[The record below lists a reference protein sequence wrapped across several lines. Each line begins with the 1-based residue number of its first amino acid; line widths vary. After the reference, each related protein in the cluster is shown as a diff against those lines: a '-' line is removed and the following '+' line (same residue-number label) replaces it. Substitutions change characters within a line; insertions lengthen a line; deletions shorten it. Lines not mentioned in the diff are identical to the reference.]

1 MKNMSTNKKLNHL
14 ILIMLST
21 IYLLASIKSVLFV
34 AFGVALFGHPF
45 GDRLY
50 VAFFQGFVYW
60 DITTVKLNSLFLA
73 LSIICIIWRIASYC
87 LVFKKSYIPFA
98 VGVIIDAVISYAM
111 YVIPFVVIM
120 EMGIEAYPIYGSLI
134 NLAFATGYILLAKAK
149 EKSERQHLK
158 PLLAE

>member
-1 MKNMSTNKKLNHL
+1 MKNMLNNKKLNHL

-21 IYLLASIKSVLFV
+21 IYLLASIKSAFFV
-34 AFGVALFGHPF
+34 AFGVALFRHPF

-50 VAFFQGFVYW
+50 VAFFQGFVEW
-60 DITTVKLNSLFLA
+60 DITAIKLNSLFLA
-73 LSIICIIWRIASYC
+73 LSIMCIIWRIASYC
-87 LVFKKSYIPFA
+87 LVFKKVYMPFA
-98 VGVIIDAVISYAM
+98 IGIIIDAVISYAM

-149 EKSERQHLK
+149 EKSERQHFK
-158 PLLAE
+158 PLLVE